1 MKTVDPKYIDIL
13 KKYDSPTIC
22 NVIELFKI
30 RPQNTGF
37 LHHSIRSL
45 FPELPP
51 MVGYAVT
58 RKFSSAKKPAGD
70 TVEYDDIGKQVEA
83 VLSVPAPRVVVF
95 QDVDEEPVGASFGE
109 VVASTYMAFG
119 CVGIITSGGARDTVA
134 IRKRGLP
141 LFARSQ
147 NVSHGYPRGVAI
159 NVPIEVGGVTIKP
172 GDLLHGDA
180 DGVTTIPIDLA
191 PEIALICKQFTAKER
206 EWLDYVDSGN
216 ATSEGVSISCGKFAE
231 YRNSHAENL
240 ERIRRKLKI
249 SEVQIG

>member
-1 MKTVDPKYIDIL
+1 MKTVDPKYIEIL
-13 KKYDSPTIC
+13 KKHDSPTVC
-22 NVIELFKI
+22 NVIELFGI
-30 RPQNTGF
+30 RPHTEGF
-37 LHHSIRSL
+37 LHHSIRAL

-58 RKFSSAKKPAGD
+58 RKFTSAKEPAGGK
-70 TVEYDDIGKQVEA
+70 VEYDDIGKQVEA
-83 VLSVPAPRVVVF
+83 LLSVPAPRVVVF
-95 QDVDEEPVGASFGE
+95 QDVDKEPLGASFGE
-109 VVASTYMAFG
+109 IVASTYMAFG

-134 IRKRGLP
+134 IRKKRLP

-180 DGVTTIPIDLA
+180 DGITTIPINLA
-191 PEIALICKQFTAKER
+191 PEIALICEQFVAKER

-216 ATSEGVSISCGKFAE
+216 STPEGVSTIVAKFAE
-231 YRNSHAENL
+231 YRKSHAENL
-240 ERIRRKLKI
+240 ERIRHMLK
-249 SEVQIG
+249 GANT